1 MSEAVSENMKTTKT
15 ALIVHPDMSV
25 LSAFQSCFVSKGYV
39 AILARDLPT
48 ALLALTQHFF
58 DVAVISSRLGE
69 GGDGWPLAGVVH
81 LIFPKAFVGVLSPE
95 TSVLTLQ
102 AAINNGV
109 TQIFE
114 MSSSPDHVVEASL
127 AAKQSASSKT
137 SPEAGTS
144 IQ

>member
-1 MSEAVSENMKTTKT
+1 MSETEKTTKT
-15 ALIVHPDMSV
+15 ALIVHSDMSV
-25 LSAFQSCFVSKGYV
+25 LSAFQSSFVGKGYI

-81 LIFPKAFVGVLSPE
+81 LIFPKAFVGVLAPE

-109 TQIFE
+109 TQIFDA
-114 MSSSPDHVVEASL
+114 SSNPEHVVNTFLGSPQIDA
-127 AAKQSASSKT
+127 SKT
-137 SPEAGTS
+137 SPEPGTS

>member
-1 MSEAVSENMKTTKT
+1 MSETIKTTKT
-15 ALIVHPDMSV
+15 ALIVHSDMSV
-25 LSAFQSCFVSKGYV
+25 LSAFQSSFVSKGYV

-58 DVAVISSRLGE
+58 DVAVISSRLVE

-81 LIFPKAFVGVLSPE
+81 LIFPKAFVGVLAPE
-95 TSVLTLQ
+95 TNVLTLQ

-109 TQIFE
+109 TQIFDA
-114 MSSSPDHVVEASL
+114 SSHPEHVVNASL
-127 AAKQSASSKT
+127 SGQRTDSSTTSAG
-137 SPEAGTS
+137 PGTS

>member
-1 MSEAVSENMKTTKT
+1 MSEPIKTTKT
-15 ALIVHPDMSV
+15 ALIVHADMSV
-25 LSAFQSCFVSKGYV
+25 LSAFQSSFVSKGYV

-58 DVAVISSRLGE
+58 DVAVISSKLGE

-81 LIFPKAFVGVLSPE
+81 LIFPKAFVGVLTPE
-95 TSVLTLQ
+95 TNVLTLQ

-109 TQIFE
+109 TQIFDA
-114 MSSSPDHVVEASL
+114 SSNPEHVVTTSL
-127 AAKQSASSKT
+127 AGPQAGSSK
-137 SPEAGTS
+137 PGAS

>member
-1 MSEAVSENMKTTKT
+1 MSETTKTTKT
-15 ALIVHPDMSV
+15 ALIVHADMSV
-25 LSAFQSCFVSKGYV
+25 LTAFQSSLVSKGYV

-58 DVAVISSRLGE
+58 DVAVISSRLAE

-81 LIFPKAFVGVLSPE
+81 LIFPKAFVGVLTPE

-109 TQIFE
+109 TQIFDA
-114 MSSSPDHVVEASL
+114 SSNPEHVVNASL
-127 AAKQSASSKT
+127 SNQPTGSTAT
-137 SPEAGTS
+137 SLGPGTS
-144 IQ
+144 IN

>member
-1 MSEAVSENMKTTKT
+1 MIEQIKHTKT
-15 ALIVHPDMSV
+15 ALIVHSDMSV
-25 LSAFQSCFVSKGYV
+25 LSAFQSSFVSKGYV

-58 DVAVISSRLGE
+58 DVAVISSRLAE

-81 LIFPKAFVGVLSPE
+81 LIFPKAFVGVLTPE

-109 TQIFE
+109 TQIFDAA
-114 MSSSPDHVVEASL
+114 SNPAHVVNTSL
-127 AAKQSASSKT
+127 GGQSTDSTKT
-137 SPEAGTS
+137 SSEPGIS
-144 IQ
+144 IH

>member
-1 MSEAVSENMKTTKT
+1 MSETIKTTKT
-15 ALIVHPDMSV
+15 ALIVHSDMSV
-25 LSAFQSCFVSKGYV
+25 LSAFQSSFVSKGYV

-58 DVAVISSRLGE
+58 DVAVISSRLAE

-81 LIFPKAFVGVLSPE
+81 LIFPKAFVGVLAPE

-109 TQIFE
+109 TQIFDA
-114 MSSSPDHVVEASL
+114 SSRPEHVVNTSL
-127 AAKQSASSKT
+127 GGQQAGPSKT
-137 SPEAGTS
+137 SAEPGAS

>member
-1 MSEAVSENMKTTKT
+1 MSDTIKTTKT
-15 ALIVHPDMSV
+15 ALIVHADMSV
-25 LSAFQSCFVSKGYV
+25 LSAFQSSFVSKGYV

-58 DVAVISSRLGE
+58 DIAVISSRLAE

-81 LIFPKAFVGVLSPE
+81 LIFPRAFVGVLTPE

-109 TQIFE
+109 TQIFDAATLPE
-114 MSSSPDHVVEASL
+114 QVVNASL
-127 AAKQSASSKT
+127 TGPQAGLSKNPSEPGAS
-137 SPEAGTS
+137 
-144 IQ
+144 IH

>member
-1 MSEAVSENMKTTKT
+1 MSEPIKSTKT
-15 ALIVHPDMSV
+15 ALIVHSDMSV
-25 LSAFQSCFVSKGYV
+25 LSAFQSSFVSKGYV

-58 DVAVISSRLGE
+58 DVAVISSRLAE

-81 LIFPKAFVGVLSPE
+81 LIFPKAFVGVLTPE

-109 TQIFE
+109 TQIFDAA
-114 MSSSPDHVVEASL
+114 SNPDHVVNTSL
-127 AAKQSASSKT
+127 RSPPT
-137 SPEAGTS
+137 SPINTSSEPGTS
-144 IQ
+144 IH

>member
-1 MSEAVSENMKTTKT
+1 MSDTIKTTKT
-15 ALIVHPDMSV
+15 ALIVHADMSV
-25 LSAFQSCFVSKGYV
+25 LSAFQSSFVSKGYV

-58 DVAVISSRLGE
+58 DVAVISSRLAE

-81 LIFPKAFVGVLSPE
+81 LIFPKAFVGVLAPE
-95 TSVLTLQ
+95 TNVLALQ

-109 TQIFE
+109 TQIFDIA
-114 MSSSPDHVVEASL
+114 SNPDHVVNASL
-127 AAKQSASSKT
+127 AGPHAGSSKT
-137 SPEAGTS
+137 SSEPGAS

>member
-1 MSEAVSENMKTTKT
+1 MSETIKTTKS
-15 ALIVHPDMSV
+15 ALIVHSDMSV
-25 LSAFQSCFVSKGYV
+25 LSAFQSSFVSRGYV

-58 DVAVISSRLGE
+58 DVAVISSRLAE

-81 LIFPKAFVGVLSPE
+81 LIFPKAFVGVLTPE
-95 TSVLTLQ
+95 TNVLTLQ

-109 TQIFE
+109 TQIFDAASHPE
-114 MSSSPDHVVEASL
+114 HVVNASL
-127 AAKQSASSKT
+127 GGQRTDPSAT
-137 SPEAGTS
+137 SAEPGTS

>member
-1 MSEAVSENMKTTKT
+1 MIEQIKHTKT
-15 ALIVHPDMSV
+15 ALIVHSDMSV
-25 LSAFQSCFVSKGYV
+25 LSAFQSSFVSKGYV

-58 DVAVISSRLGE
+58 DVAVISSRLAE

-81 LIFPKAFVGVLSPE
+81 LIFPKAFVGVLTPE

-109 TQIFE
+109 TQIFDAATNPDQVVNTLL
-114 MSSSPDHVVEASL
+114 SSQPISPIETPSE
-127 AAKQSASSKT
+127 
-137 SPEAGTS
+137 PGTS

>member
-1 MSEAVSENMKTTKT
+1 MSESIKMAKT
-15 ALIVHPDMSV
+15 ALIVHADMSV
-25 LSAFQSCFVSKGYV
+25 LSAFQSSFVSKGYV

-58 DVAVISSRLGE
+58 DVAVISSRLAE

-81 LIFPKAFVGVLSPE
+81 LVFPKAFVGVLTPE

-109 TQIFE
+109 TQIFDV
-114 MSSSPDHVVEASL
+114 SSNPEHVVNTSLSSQPTAST
-127 AAKQSASSKT
+127 ATSSG
-137 SPEAGTS
+137 PGTS
-144 IQ
+144 IH

>member
-1 MSEAVSENMKTTKT
+1 MSEPIKTTKN
-15 ALIVHPDMSV
+15 ALIVHSDMSV
-25 LSAFQSCFVSKGYV
+25 LSAFQSSFVSNGYV

-58 DVAVISSRLGE
+58 DVAVISSRLAE
-69 GGDGWPLAGVVH
+69 GGDGWPLAGIVH
-81 LIFPKAFVGVLSPE
+81 LIFPKAFIGVLAPE

-109 TQIFE
+109 TQIFDAATVPE
-114 MSSSPDHVVEASL
+114 QVVNASL
-127 AAKQSASSKT
+127 AGPPNDPLKADNEPGA
-137 SPEAGTS
+137 S

>member
-1 MSEAVSENMKTTKT
+1 MSETTKTTKT
-15 ALIVHPDMSV
+15 ALIVHADMSV
-25 LSAFQSCFVSKGYV
+25 LTAFQSSFVSKGYV

-58 DVAVISSRLGE
+58 DVAVISSRLAE

-81 LIFPKAFVGVLSPE
+81 LIFPKAFVGVLTPE

-109 TQIFE
+109 TQIFDA
-114 MSSSPDHVVEASL
+114 SSNPEHVVNASL
-127 AAKQSASSKT
+127 SNQPTGSTAT
-137 SPEAGTS
+137 SLGPGTS
-144 IQ
+144 IN

>member
-1 MSEAVSENMKTTKT
+1 MSESIKTTKT
-15 ALIVHPDMSV
+15 ALIVHSDMSV

-58 DVAVISSRLGE
+58 DVAVISSRLAE

-81 LIFPKAFVGVLSPE
+81 LIFPKAFVGVLTPE
-95 TSVLTLQ
+95 TNVLTLQ

-109 TQIFE
+109 TQIFDA
-114 MSSSPDHVVEASL
+114 SSHPEHVVDISL
-127 AAKQSASSKT
+127 GVQQTGSTKPSAD
-137 SPEAGTS
+137 PGAS

>member
-1 MSEAVSENMKTTKT
+1 MNETLKTTKT
-15 ALIVHPDMSV
+15 ALIVHSDMSV
-25 LSAFQSCFVSKGYV
+25 LSAFQSSFVSKGYV

-58 DVAVISSRLGE
+58 DVAVISSRLAE

-81 LIFPKAFVGVLSPE
+81 LIFPKAFVGVLTPE

-109 TQIFE
+109 TQIFDAAG
-114 MSSSPDHVVEASL
+114 SPDHVVTSLLSSHPASPT
-127 AAKQSASSKT
+127 KTFSEPGASVH
-137 SPEAGTS
+137 
-144 IQ
+144 

>member
-1 MSEAVSENMKTTKT
+1 MSEPIKTTKT
-15 ALIVHPDMSV
+15 ALIVHSDMSV
-25 LSAFQSCFVSKGYV
+25 LSAFQSSFVSKGYV

-58 DVAVISSRLGE
+58 EVAVISSRLAE

-81 LIFPKAFVGVLSPE
+81 LIFPKAFVGVLTPE

-109 TQIFE
+109 TQIFDAATH
-114 MSSSPDHVVEASL
+114 PDHVVNTSL
-127 AAKQSASSKT
+127 SSQPI
-137 SPEAGTS
+137 SPIETPSEPGTS

>member
-1 MSEAVSENMKTTKT
+1 MSEPIKTTKT
-15 ALIVHPDMSV
+15 ALIVHSDMSV
-25 LSAFQSCFVSKGYV
+25 LSAFQSSFVSKGYV

-58 DVAVISSRLGE
+58 EVAVISSRLAE

-81 LIFPKAFVGVLSPE
+81 LIFPKAFVGVLTPE

-109 TQIFE
+109 TQIFDAATNPDQVVNT
-114 MSSSPDHVVEASL
+114 SLSGQPISPIE
-127 AAKQSASSKT
+127 T
-137 SPEAGTS
+137 PTEPGTS

>member
-1 MSEAVSENMKTTKT
+1 MSETEKTTKT
-15 ALIVHPDMSV
+15 ALIVHSDMSV
-25 LSAFQSCFVSKGYV
+25 LSAFQSSFVGKGYI

-81 LIFPKAFVGVLSPE
+81 LIFPKAFVGVLAPE
-95 TSVLTLQ
+95 TNVLTLQ

-109 TQIFE
+109 TQIFDA
-114 MSSSPDHVVEASL
+114 SSNPEHVVNTSL
-127 AAKQSASSKT
+127 CGPQMGASKT
-137 SPEAGTS
+137 SPEPGTS